1 MRPAYLCAPPVAA
14 LALVSVLAVP
24 GAAGAAAPADGPR
37 WKGCA
42 TEYTFPTLQCAT
54 ITVPLNWKH
63 PGGPR
68 ITLALNRVPATD
80 RAHRIGS
87 LLFNPGGPGGP
98 GTDAVGAKY
107 GYFSLPQL
115 KPLNRRYDL
124 VGFDPRG
131 VGASTP
137 IRCGDGLHDPGV
149 TTFPRTT
156 AQYRRLVRL
165 NRAAGE
171 ECRTR
176 TGPLIDHVDTVS
188 AARDVDAI
196 RRALGEPRISWLG
209 VSYGSEFGQTYARLY
224 PHRVRRMVL
233 DGIVDHQR
241 SVRRDAVDEARAIE
255 RDFGAFARWCAGSA
269 DCALRGED
277 VRKVVTGLVTRPG
290 GVPAAKYHRDAN
302 GEEITNGIYGQLYVT
317 AGWPALSQAIAAAEG
332 GDASGLLD
340 SASFNA
346 PSYGAYR
353 TITCHDFPGEV
364 RGLADLRRRTAAVQ
378 RAAPTMWRYSEFW
391 DMTSGCLGW
400 PVRAQNPPGPSKVSG
415 APPMLIVGNTGD
427 PATPYA
433 WARAVHR
440 QIAGSRLLT
449 YAGTGHTGLLNAPCA
464 REYEATYLTTGRLPA
479 PGTVCG
485 EGEAR
490 AG

>member
-1 MRPAYLCAPPVAA
+1 MRPAYLCAPPMAA
-14 LALVSVLAVP
+14 LALVSVLVVP
-24 GAAGAAAPADGPR
+24 GAAGAAAQRADGPH
-37 WKGCA
+37 WKDCA

-54 ITVPLNWKH
+54 ITVPLDWNH

-68 ITLALNRVPATD
+68 VTLALDRVPATD

-98 GTDAVGAKY
+98 GTDAVGSKY
-107 GYFSLPQL
+107 GYFSFPRL
-115 KPLNRRYDL
+115 KPLNKRYDL

-171 ECRTR
+171 ECRRR

-188 AARDVDAI
+188 AAHDVDAI
-196 RRALGEPRISWLG
+196 RRALGESRISWLG

-241 SVRRDAVDEARAIE
+241 SVHRDALDEARAIE
-255 RDFGAFARWCAGSA
+255 RDFGAFARWCAGSTG
-269 DCALRGED
+269 CALHGKD

-290 GVPAAKYHRDAN
+290 GVPAAKYHRNAN
-302 GEEITNGIYGQLYVT
+302 GEEITDGIYGQLYVT
-317 AGWPALSQAIAAAEG
+317 TGWPALSQAIAAAG
-332 GDASGLLD
+332 DGDASGLLD
-340 SASFNA
+340 SASYNA

-353 TITCHDFPGEV
+353 TISCHDFPGEV
-364 RGLADLRRRTAAVQ
+364 RGLADLRRRTAEVK

-400 PVRAQNPPGPSKVSG
+400 PVKAQNPPGPSRVSG

-449 YAGTGHTGLLNAPCA
+449 YDGTGHTGLLNAPCA
-464 REYEATYLTTGRLPA
+464 REYEVTYLTTGRLPA
-479 PGTVCG
+479 RGTVC
-485 EGEAR
+485 R
-490 AG
+490 